1 MASLWGGKKKLIRI
15 RQNPSPTCQKSL
27 LKCASQA
34 IEKLSLFILHSSG
47 VHGGMTVEA
56 AIVLPLCLIFLMN
69 LGCAIEMIRL
79 HNNLQLALWDTGS
92 RLAVYECGYNDSKA
106 ASLIS
111 AVYLRNRVTDYVGEE
126 YLDSSPLV
134 RGSAG
139 LRFWESEMLENDRL
153 DIKLTYSTGPL
164 LSLVGF
170 RDFCMTNRYCVHLW
184 NGYDIPEQGEET
196 ELVYVA
202 ENGRVCHR
210 NRECTHL
217 LLSIRQISTDELER
231 ERNQW
236 GSRYVPCEKC
246 VEGQR
251 PESLYVTTEGQCFH
265 YREDCSGLKR
275 TVRSLTPEE
284 AKGYP
289 YCSRCG
295 GG

>member
-1 MASLWGGKKKLIRI
+1 MASLWGGRKKQIKIW
-15 RQNPSPTCQKSL
+15 QKPSPTYQ
-27 LKCASQA
+27 
-34 IEKLSLFILHSSG
+34 EKFSNYVSRAVERLSPFIPFSSA

-79 HNNLQLALWDTGS
+79 HNHLQLALWDTGS
-92 RLAVYECGYNDSKA
+92 RLALYECGFSDNEA

-111 AVYLRNRVTDYVGEE
+111 AVYLRDRVTDYVGEE
-126 YLDSSPLV
+126 YLDNSPLV
-134 RGSAG
+134 RGSTG
-139 LRFWESEMLENDRL
+139 LQFWESEMSENDRL

-170 RDFCMTNRYCVHLW
+170 RGFRMANRYSVHLW
-184 NGYDIPEQGEET
+184 NGYEIPEHGEET
-196 ELVYVA
+196 ELVYMA
-202 ENGRVCHR
+202 ENGRVYHKD
-210 NRECTHL
+210 RECTHL
-217 LLSIRQISTDELER
+217 LLSIRRVPRDGLEI

-236 GSRYVPCEKC
+236 GSKYVPCEKC
-246 VEGQR
+246 TAGQC
-251 PESLYVTTEGQCFH
+251 PESLYVTMEGQCFH
-265 YREDCSGLKR
+265 YREDCPGLKR
-275 TVRSLTPEE
+275 TVRTLTSEE